1 MKGAIIGDI
10 IGSPFEFKQV
20 LNESFAINMDLSEIT
35 DDSILTIA
43 SATAI
48 LADDF
53 DYSSAYRSFYN
64 SHKNYRYGPGF
75 VRWAEQPKSPDG
87 DSFGNGSAMRVSPIS
102 WAFDSLEEVML
113 HAKNSA
119 LPTHGHPE
127 GIKGAQAVASAIFLA
142 RKGSS
147 KSEIQD
153 YIESE
158 FGYNL
163 NDRSFIYDDHFICQT
178 TVPRALNAFM
188 RSDSFEDAIRKA
200 IILGID
206 TDTLAAIAGSIA
218 EAFYQSIPL
227 HLEKL
232 VDKKLSPGLNHIVN
246 QFYQTYQ

>member
-20 LNESFAINMDLSEIT
+20 LNESFAINMDLSDIT
-35 DDSILTIA
+35 DDTILTIA
-43 SATAI
+43 SASAI
-48 LADDF
+48 LDDHF
-53 DYSSAYRSFYN
+53 DFSSAYRSFYN

-87 DSFGNGSAMRVSPIS
+87 DSFGNGSAMRVSPIG

-142 RKGSS
+142 RKGYS

-200 IILGID
+200 IVLGID

-246 QFYQTYQ
+246 QFYQTFQ

>member
-10 IGSPFEFKQV
+10 MGSTFEGKGE
-20 LNESFAINMDLSEIT
+20 LNKNFVFCPGSSKIT

-43 SATAI
+43 TASAI
-48 LADDF
+48 LENHF
-53 DYSSAYRSFYN
+53 DYTSAYRAFYN
-64 SHKNYRYGPGF
+64 SNKNYSYGPGF
-75 VRWAEQPKSPDG
+75 VRWAEQPKSPNG
-87 DSFGNGSAMRVSPIS
+87 DSFGNGSAMRVSPIG

-119 LPTHGHPE
+119 VPTHGHAE

-153 YIESE
+153 HIESE
-158 FGYNL
+158 FGYDL
-163 NDRSFIYDDHFICQT
+163 NDSSYIYNDHFICQT
-178 TVPRALNAFM
+178 TVPRAINAFL

-200 IILGID
+200 IVLGKD

-218 EAFYQSIPL
+218 EAFHQSIPTQ
-227 HLEKL
+227 LEKL
-232 VDKKLSPGLNHIVN
+232 LDQKLPVEINLIVN